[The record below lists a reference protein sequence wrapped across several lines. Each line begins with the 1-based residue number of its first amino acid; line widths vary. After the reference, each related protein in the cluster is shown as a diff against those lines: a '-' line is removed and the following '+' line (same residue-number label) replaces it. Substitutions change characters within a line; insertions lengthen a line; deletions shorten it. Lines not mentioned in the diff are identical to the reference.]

1 MAEEQQL
8 VEDESLSKLAWGY
21 VGVGVLWIAL
31 VLTGI
36 TFERLGL
43 TTTLFSGVLPGEV
56 GILRQANAEHEQK
69 LKSLTDQNN
78 KLSEKVDTLTR
89 QKELAD
95 NRVEDLRAR
104 VDALQAA
111 ATPAQEDA
119 AAPDA

>member
-56 GILRQANAEHEQK
+56 GILRQANTEHEQK